1 MQKKPVKDDF
11 LGGYAMDFLKRL
23 SLRYDG
29 EHQTLRI
36 GFGDLLVEIRIT
48 EQGRFEVLTS
58 VLLPAEEA

>member
-1 MQKKPVKDDF
+1 
-11 LGGYAMDFLKRL
+11 MDFLKRL

-58 VLLPAEEA
+58 VLLPAEAA

>member
-1 MQKKPVKDDF
+1 
-11 LGGYAMDFLKRL
+11 MDFLKHL

-29 EHQTLRI
+29 EHQTLHI

-58 VLLPAEEA
+58 VQLSMEET

>member
-1 MQKKPVKDDF
+1 
-11 LGGYAMDFLKRL
+11 MDFLKRL

-29 EHQTLRI
+29 EHQSLHI

-58 VLLPAEEA
+58 VQLPAEQA